1 MGLRLRKKDKS
12 IGVHRTLHRFPIFLQ
27 KFSASRNVPLYLMSN
42 IQNMSLEDIMGE
54 RFGRYSKYIIQER
67 ALPDIRDGLKP
78 VQRRILY
85 SMNKDG
91 NTFDKGYRK
100 SAKSVG
106 NIMGNFHPHGD
117 SSIYDAMVRMS
128 QDWKNREILVEMHG
142 NNGSMDGDPPAAMRY
157 TEARLSEI
165 AGYLLQ
171 DIEKDTVPFAWNFDD
186 TEKEPTVLPAAF
198 PNLLVNGATGISA
211 GYATDIPPHNLAEV
225 IDVVVYMIDHP
236 KAKVDKLMEFLPGPD
251 FPTGA
256 IVQGRDEIKKAYET
270 GKGRVVVR
278 SRTEIEKLKG
288 GKEQIVVTEIPYDIN
303 KAVLVKK
310 IDDVRVNNKVAGIAE
325 VRDES
330 DRDGLRI
337 AIELKK
343 DANTELILNYLFK
356 YTDLQVNYNFNM
368 VAIDNFTPRLVG
380 IVPILTSYIAHR
392 REIILARSRFDK
404 AKAEKRLHIVEGLI
418 RVISILDEV
427 IALIRASENKADAKE
442 NLKVSYDFTEE
453 QAEAIVT
460 LQLYRLTNTDVVI
473 LEEEQ
478 AELREKIDML
488 SAIIGDE
495 RTMYNLMKRELREV
509 KKKFGNPRLSE
520 LQDTA
525 NAIEIDTVSLIVE
538 EETYVSVTRGGYL
551 KRTSPRSFNSSTV
564 DEVGKREDDRLIFVS
579 SAKTTQHLLIFTNLG
594 NVIYRPVHELADIR
608 WKEIGEHLSQT
619 ITNFET
625 NEEVLYTELVDNFDE
640 GTYFA
645 VTKLG
650 QIKRVERK
658 EFSPWRTYK
667 SKSVKF
673 AKLKNEDDQIITLSP
688 IKLDD
693 VMLVTK
699 NGYALR
705 FNIEEVPVVGAKAAG
720 VKAINLKKDDVLAA
734 AFIANSDSLYI
745 LTQRGALKRMAV
757 ADIPVTSRANRGLQ
771 VLRELKSKPHRIF
784 QAGPVFGEQSAE
796 LDLFSSDHPTAEEEQ
811 ILSIVSNK
819 GTTYQVNLA
828 DLGLSERTSNGSFIS
843 DTISDEEVFS
853 ANIK

>member
-1 MGLRLRKKDKS
+1 
-12 IGVHRTLHRFPIFLQ
+12 
-27 KFSASRNVPLYLMSN
+27 
-42 IQNMSLEDIMGE
+42 MGE
-54 RFGRYSKYIIQER
+54 RFGRYSKYIIQDR

-85 SMNKDG
+85 SMNKDS
-91 NTFDKGYRK
+91 NTFDKSYRK

-128 QDWKNREILVEMHG
+128 QNWKNREILVEMHG

-171 DIEKDTVPFAWNFDD
+171 DIEKKTVPFAWNFDD

-198 PNLLVNGATGISA
+198 PNLLVNGSTGISA

-225 IDVVVYMIDHP
+225 IDAAVYMIDHP
-236 KAKVDKLMEFLPGPD
+236 TAKIDKLMEFLPGPD

-256 IVQGRDEIKKAYET
+256 IIQGRDEIKKAYET

-278 SRTEIEKLKG
+278 SKTEIEKLKG
-288 GKEQIVVTEIPYDIN
+288 GKEQIVITEIPYEIN
-303 KAVLVKK
+303 KANLVKK

-343 DANTELILNYLFK
+343 DANTELVLNYLFK
-356 YTDLQVNYNFNM
+356 YTDLQINYNFNM
-368 VAIDNFTPRLVG
+368 VAIDNFTPRQVG
-380 IVPILTSYIAHR
+380 IVPILSSYIAHR
-392 REIILARSRFDK
+392 REVILARSRFDK
-404 AKAEKRLHIVEGLI
+404 KKAEKRLHIVEGLI

-427 IALIRASENKADAKE
+427 IALIRTSENKADAKE

-460 LQLYRLTNTDVVI
+460 LQLYRLTNTDVVV
-473 LEEEQ
+473 LQEEE
-478 AELREKIDML
+478 AELREKIAML
-488 SAIIGDE
+488 AAIIGDE
-495 RTMYNLMKRELREV
+495 RTMYNLMKKELREV
-509 KKKFGNPRLSE
+509 KKKFATPRLSSLE
-520 LQDTA
+520 DTA
-525 NAIEIDTVSLIVE
+525 KAIEIDTASLIAE
-538 EETYVSVTRGGYL
+538 EDTYVSVTKAGYI
-551 KRTSPRSFNSSTV
+551 KRTSPRSFAASTL
-564 DEVGKREDDRLIFVS
+564 EEIGKRDDDRLIFVQ
-579 SAKTTQHLLIFTNLG
+579 SAKTTQHLLMFTSLG
-594 NVIYRPVHELADIR
+594 NVIYRPIHELADIR
-608 WKEIGEHLSQT
+608 WKDIGEHLSQT

-625 NEEVLYTELVDNFDE
+625 NEEILYVEVLDQFDDAT
-640 GTYFA
+640 TYFA
-645 VTKLG
+645 VTRLG

-658 EFSPWRTYK
+658 EFTPWRTYR
-667 SKSVKF
+667 SKSVKY
-673 AKLKNEDDQIITLSP
+673 AKLKDDTDQIVAVAP

-693 VMLVTK
+693 VVLVSQ

-720 VKAINLKKDDVLAA
+720 VKAMNLKEDDVLQSG
-734 AFIANSDSLYI
+734 FICNTSSFYL
-745 LTQRGALKRMAV
+745 LTQRGSLKRVSIEEILA
-757 ADIPVTSRANRGLQ
+757 TSRAKRGLQ
-771 VLRELKSKPHRIF
+771 VLRELKNKPHRVF
-784 QAGPVFGEQSAE
+784 LAGAVAEQGFVG
-796 LDLFSSDHPTAEEEQ
+796 DFFSTEVDVNDQTLLVQ
-811 ILSIVSNK
+811 SNK
-819 GTTYQVNLA
+819 GTIYESRLQ
-828 DLGLSERTSNGSFIS
+828 DLNLSERTSNGSFIS
-843 DTISDEEVFS
+843 DTISDEEVFD
-853 ANIK
+853 AYLQEVVTEDK